1 MRRLKEVM
9 KVLKKILATLLALSV
24 LSLSAFALDVQRQN
38 EQPKPPPKEQKEVP
52 KQEKPPPPREDNN
65 NRDRGGNDNKRGK
78 P

>member
-1 MRRLKEVM
+1 MRRLNEVM

-38 EQPKPPPKEQKEVP
+38 EQPKPPPKQEKEVP
-52 KQEKPPPPREDNN
+52 KQEKPPPPRPDNN
-65 NRDRGGNDNKRGK
+65 QDRGGKNNKGGK